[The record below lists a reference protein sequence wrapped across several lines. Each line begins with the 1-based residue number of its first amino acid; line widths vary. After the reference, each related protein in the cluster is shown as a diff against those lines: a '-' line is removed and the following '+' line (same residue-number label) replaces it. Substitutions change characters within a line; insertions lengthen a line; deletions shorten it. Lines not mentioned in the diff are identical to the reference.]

1 MAITTAPTRS
11 AFTAPPPTGESRA
24 GGLRISSTTHQ
35 RRPWQVGLGIA
46 LVLVCAAVA
55 GAVFQSSAKKVSIL
69 VAAKSLPAG
78 TVLTAS
84 DLATASIP
92 ASGNITAMAATG
104 SSVVVGQQLDTP
116 VYPGQVLVR
125 QMLAATPQLA
135 SGEQVVGVL
144 LKGDQMPSVAL
155 VAGDLVHVV
164 AVPQAGQ
171 GSTIG
176 GTTGGNTTGAI
187 GSTLV
192 PSATV
197 FAVGPA
203 PANQTQ
209 YVASVSLEIPGS
221 EAAQVTSYAA
231 ADQIG
236 LSLVSEGTASAQ
248 TQSGG
253 SR

>member
-11 AFTAPPPTGESRA
+11 AFTAPPPAGESRA

-35 RRPWQVGLGIA
+35 RRPWQIGLGVA

-55 GAVFQSSAKKVSIL
+55 GAVFQTSAKKVSIL

-78 TVLTAS
+78 TVLTTR

-92 ASGNITAMAATG
+92 ASGDITAMAATG
-104 SSVVVGQQLDTP
+104 SAVVVGQQLDTP

-155 VAGDLVHVV
+155 VAGDVVQVV
-164 AVPQAGQ
+164 AVPQVGQ

-176 GTTGGNTTGAI
+176 GTIGN
-187 GSTLV
+187 TLV

-203 PANQTQ
+203 PGNQTQ
-209 YVASVSLEIPGS
+209 YLASVSLEIPGS

-236 LSLVSEGTASAQ
+236 LSLVSEGTASVH
-248 TQSGG
+248 TRSGG

>member
-1 MAITTAPTRS
+1 
-11 AFTAPPPTGESRA
+11 
-24 GGLRISSTTHQ
+24 
-35 RRPWQVGLGIA
+35 
-46 LVLVCAAVA
+46 
-55 GAVFQSSAKKVSIL
+55 
-69 VAAKSLPAG
+69 
-78 TVLTAS
+78 VLTTS
-84 DLATASIP
+84 DLAVASIP
-92 ASGNITAMAATG
+92 ASGDITAMAATG
-104 SSVVVGQQLDTP
+104 SAVVVGQQLDTP

-155 VAGDLVHVV
+155 VAGDVVQVV
-164 AVPQAGQ
+164 AVPQVGQ

-176 GTTGGNTTGAI
+176 GTIGN
-187 GSTLV
+187 TLV

-203 PANQTQ
+203 PGNQTQ
-209 YVASVSLEIPGS
+209 YVASVSLEIPGA

-236 LSLVSEGTASAQ
+236 LSLVSEGTP
-248 TQSGG
+248 SGG

>member
-35 RRPWQVGLGIA
+35 RRPWQIGLGIA

-104 SSVVVGQQLDTP
+104 SSVVIGQQLDTP

-155 VAGDLVHVV
+155 VAGDVVHVV

-176 GTTGGNTTGAI
+176 GNTGGTI

-209 YVASVSLEIPGS
+209 YVASVSLEIPSS

-236 LSLVSEGTASAQ
+236 LSLVSEATASA
-248 TQSGG
+248 QSGG